1 MKGEG
6 AASEEEQRDGADRDI
21 EEAAFTKLSIA
32 ADGPHDPA
40 QPDAEQITELAAA
53 SQESEEVAN
62 DHSVAR
68 TARFRHI
75 EVAQSG
81 QLEVE
86 QDQVIAMGPAKVSS
100 LPLAFLTPR
109 WAYLRLERLK
119 TGDR

>member
-32 ADGPHDPA
+32 ANGSHDPA
-40 QPDAEQITELAAA
+40 QPDSEQTTEPAAA

-62 DHSVAR
+62 DYSAAR

-75 EVAQSG
+75 QVAQSG

-86 QDQVIAMGPAKVSS
+86 QDQVISMGPAKVTSIPPIIPTTTWS
-100 LPLAFLTPR
+100 
-109 WAYLRLERLK
+109 YLRLERL
-119 TGDR
+119 